1 MDQYIGKWQLL
12 ENKNLEKFLEYYGY
26 SWFSI
31 KAALVANVDVYFE
44 KTRNKDIIKRTIDS
58 TFLKGIEEY
67 NFDGNFHK
75 NSEDLRKKH
84 SLRDGNIFS
93 DVYLQQKFWTEEIMV
108 ENEKLILKR
117 FWINGEEQC
126 SCTQIFV
133 KAN

>member
-44 KTRNKDIIKRTIDS
+44 KTQNKDIIKRTIDS

-75 NSEDLRKKH
+75 L
-84 SLRDGNIFS
+84 
-93 DVYLQQKFWTEEIMV
+93 
-108 ENEKLILKR
+108 
-117 FWINGEEQC
+117 
-126 SCTQIFV
+126 
-133 KAN
+133 